1 MPIRVLLSPEG
12 QEDFEALPTTMKA
25 RVADV
30 FERLTHWPRVSGIK
44 WLKGQ
49 WKGHG
54 RIRAGDWRV
63 VFALIA
69 PDVIV
74 VRIKH
79 RSEVY
84 EG

>member
-1 MPIRVLLSPEG
+1 MNVLLTSEG
-12 QEDFEALPTTMKA
+12 QENFDALPTTMKA

-30 FERLTHWPRVSGIK
+30 FDRLTHWPRVSGVK
-44 WLKGQ
+44 WLKGP

-54 RIRAGDWRV
+54 RIRVGDWRV
-63 VFALIA
+63 IFAFIA

-84 EG
+84 ED